1 MKKILLCALVCMSLS
16 ATVSANAANQLKI
29 GIIDMGQI
37 LQKSALVVSMNDGL
51 VKKFKSRQDEINTAN
66 KDLQDEANQLQYSSA
81 GLTDADKSKLQNKI
95 LTDKANLQILDASF
109 QRDLAIAK
117 DEGMQTFMAKFS
129 EVINKVA
136 KDGNYDIIEQRAN
149 VTYVN
154 AQLDITS
161 EVLKQLS

>member
-1 MKKILLCALVCMSLS
+1 
-16 ATVSANAANQLKI
+16 
-29 GIIDMGQI
+29 
-37 LQKSALVVSMNDGL
+37 
-51 VKKFKSRQDEINTAN
+51 
-66 KDLQDEANQLQYSSA
+66 LQYSSA